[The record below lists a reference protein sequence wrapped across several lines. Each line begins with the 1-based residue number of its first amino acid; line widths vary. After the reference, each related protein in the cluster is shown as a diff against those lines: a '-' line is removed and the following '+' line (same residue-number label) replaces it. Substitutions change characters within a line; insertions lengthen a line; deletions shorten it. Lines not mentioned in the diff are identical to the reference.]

1 MHGFRCQ
8 ANSSEENI
16 NMSNC
21 MALCPRGR
29 QKINKDYTEFI
40 GLQKVLRNKMR
51 PERGRE
57 CWGKGLNYRRL
68 F

>member
-1 MHGFRCQ
+1 
-8 ANSSEENI
+8 
-16 NMSNC
+16 